1 MGTITLAQLWCD
13 GICVPTLRLFDAIEG
28 GSDLSTS
35 DHEDFTWFG
44 CESTWTWFYGTTLIF
59 YGDCADSYESA
70 ICGFLVGGITLILRV
85 I

>member
-35 DHEDFTWFG
+35 DHEDTAGIG
-44 CESTWTWFYGTTLIF
+44 CESTWTWFYGTAMIF
-59 YGDCADSYESA
+59 
-70 ICGFLVGGITLILRV
+70 LWGIVPIRMDRLFVVFGMVKLP
-85 I
+85 